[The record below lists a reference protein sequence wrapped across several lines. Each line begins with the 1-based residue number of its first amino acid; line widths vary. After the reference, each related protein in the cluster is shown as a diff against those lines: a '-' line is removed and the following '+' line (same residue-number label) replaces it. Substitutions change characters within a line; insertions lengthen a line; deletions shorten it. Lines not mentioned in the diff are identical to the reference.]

1 MSATFE
7 QGGHQE
13 RMPLPAMEQMTPAQR
28 DAAAQLTAGPR
39 GGVKG
44 PFVPLLRSPNLLEK
58 IQHVGD
64 YVRFGTAL
72 DRRLNEFAV
81 LIVSRHVTN
90 QFEWAVHYP
99 VALKAGLKL
108 EIASALAEGRRPE
121 GMVDDEEVVYDFCTE
136 LLATHGVSDSTY
148 RRTVDRFGEQL
159 LVELVAV
166 VGYFALVSWLMNV
179 AHTPPPGD
187 TTVPALLNFPL

>member
-7 QGGHQE
+7 QGGHPE
-13 RMPLPAMEQMTPAQR
+13 RMPLPAVDEMTPAQR

-44 PFVPLLRSPNLLEK
+44 PFIPLLRSPELLEK
-58 IQHVGD
+58 IQHVGT
-64 YVRFGTAL
+64 YLRFGTAL

-90 QFEWAVHYP
+90 QFEWAVHHP
-99 VALKAGLKL
+99 AALKAGLKP

-121 GMVDDEEVVYDFCTE
+121 GMVEEEQVVYDFCTE
-136 LLATHGVSDSTY
+136 LLATHSVSDSTY

-159 LVELVAV
+159 LVELVAI

-179 AHTPPPGD
+179 ARTPPPGD
-187 TTVPALLNFPL
+187 TTVPRLLNFPL